1 MGKMRY
7 NRWWIFLKAAVFCGC
22 FSSRVRAEEGR
33 MAQEAGGG
41 AEKLHPPC
49 VHRHGGVFLA
59 HLCVDSSGPIFCFL
73 GHIAAFGKGEMLEL
87 SMMPCFQG
95 QCEDSQH
102 APGRTEV
109 LVTLI
114 LSC

>member
-59 HLCVDSSGPIFCFL
+59 HLCVDSSGPHFL
-73 GHIAAFGKGEMLEL
+73 FSWVHSCIWKGRDAGAVHDAL
-87 SMMPCFQG
+87 F
-95 QCEDSQH
+95 
-102 APGRTEV
+102 PGAV
-109 LVTLI
+109 
-114 LSC
+114 